1 LKEKTNLK
9 ELFDKYLTGK
19 ASEGELLHLLDFF
32 KLEED
37 SALLRALIIAELE
50 EEETLETTEEQQA
63 ILDRVSSVLKYG
75 IRNERVRLRRLYVRW
90 AAAAAVVII
99 AGFWIGLEQIQEG
112 AGIFTSTQQEVI
124 APGQD
129 KAILELEDGRIINL
143 DSSIGSGVKNSYVF
157 TDTNGM
163 MTFSS
168 QGLPAIDTKSAERTL
183 RTPKGGQFAV
193 LLSDGTKVW
202 LNAESSISFPAIF
215 AQHTRD
221 VSITGEV
228 YFEVTK
234 NPTKPFLVHVRQQTV
249 KVLGTHF
256 NINAYPENDAVQTS
270 LLEGS
275 VAVIAGGKQVR
286 LLPGQMSVWQENQAG
301 LKVGRIPDPENL
313 LSWKEGMFCFDNNNI
328 AEIMQVLA
336 RWYDIEF
343 SFEKGDY
350 SNCVFDGMIP
360 KKKSIQEVLNILSA
374 SQQLEFKIKGR
385 KVVVSQTNSNRN

>member
-1 LKEKTNLK
+1 MKEKTNLK
-9 ELFDKYLTGK
+9 ELFNQYLTGK

-37 SALLRALIIAELE
+37 SALLRALILAELE
-50 EEETLETTEEQQA
+50 KEETLETTEEQQA
-63 ILDRVSSVLKYG
+63 ILNRVSSVLAHG
-75 IRNERVRLRRLYVRW
+75 IRNEKVRLRKLYIRW
-90 AAAAAVVII
+90 SAAAAVVII
-99 AGFWIGLEQIQEG
+99 AGFWIGLERIQEG
-112 AGIFTSTQQEVI
+112 AGIFSSTRKEII

-143 DSSIGSGVKNSYVF
+143 DSSIGPDAKNSYVF
-157 TDTNGM
+157 ADTSGM

-168 QGLPAIDTKSAERTL
+168 QDLPATDTKSAERTL

-215 AQHTRD
+215 AQRTRD

-234 NPTKPFLVHVRQQTV
+234 NPTKPFLVHARQQTV

-275 VAVIAGGKQVR
+275 VAVIAGGKQVQ
-286 LLPGQMSVWQENQAG
+286 LLPGQMSVWQENQGG
-301 LKVGRIPDPENL
+301 LQVGRIPDPENL

-350 SNCVFDGMIP
+350 SNCVFDAMIP
-360 KKKSIQEVLNILSA
+360 KKKSIQEVLNILGA
-374 SQQLEFKIKGR
+374 SQQLEFKINGR
-385 KVVVSQTNSNRN
+385 KVIVSQAKSNRN

>member
-1 LKEKTNLK
+1 MKEKTNLK
-9 ELFDKYLTGK
+9 ELFNKYLTGK

-37 SALLRALIIAELE
+37 SALLRALILAELE
-50 EEETLETTEEQQA
+50 EEEALETTEEQHA

-75 IRNERVRLRRLYVRW
+75 IRNEKVRLRRLYVRW

-99 AGFWIGLEQIQEG
+99 AGFWIALERIQEG
-112 AGIFTSTQQEVI
+112 AGIFTSTRQEVI

-143 DSSIGSGVKNSYVF
+143 DSSIGSGVENSYVF
-157 TDTNGM
+157 ADTNGM
-163 MTFSS
+163 MTFNTR
-168 QGLPAIDTKSAERTL
+168 GLPATDKKSGERTL
-183 RTPKGGQFAV
+183 STPKGGQFAV

-228 YFEVTK
+228 YFEVAK
-234 NPTKPFLVHVRQQTV
+234 NPTKPFLVHARQQTV

-256 NINAYPENDAVQTS
+256 NINAYPENDAVQTG

-275 VAVIAGGKQVR
+275 VAVIAGGKQVQ
-286 LLPGQMSVWQENQAG
+286 LLPGQMSVWQESQGG
-301 LKVGRIPDPENL
+301 LKVGRIPDPETL
-313 LSWKEGMFCFDNNNI
+313 LSWKGGMFCFDHNNI
-328 AEIMQVLA
+328 TEIMQVLA

-343 SFEKGDY
+343 SFENGDY
-350 SNCVFDGMIP
+350 SNCVFDAMIP
-360 KKKSIQEVLNILSA
+360 KKKSIQEVLNILGA

-385 KVVVSQTNSNRN
+385 KVVVSQTNSNSN